1 MELTDKDIT
10 NLGVASALMS
20 EETKLTVSYRSSTST
35 TLLPVSA
42 VRGSGESR
50 YIYAVE
56 ESSNALGER
65 TLTIRKQDVTV
76 LAEVGSTVS
85 VQEDLGRVRVAYME
99 DRAISEGSTVMLY
112 AE

>member
-1 MELTDKDIT
+1 M
-10 NLGVASALMS
+10 
-20 EETKLTVSYRSSTST
+20 TVSYRSSAST

-50 YIYAVE
+50 YIYVVDE
-56 ESSNALGER
+56 GSNALGET
-65 TLTIRKQDVTV
+65 TLTIRRQDVTV

>member
-1 MELTDKDIT
+1 M
-10 NLGVASALMS
+10 
-20 EETKLTVSYRSSTST
+20 
-35 TLLPVSA
+35 
-42 VRGSGESR
+42 
-50 YIYAVE
+50 
-56 ESSNALGER
+56 
-65 TLTIRKQDVTV
+65 

>member
-1 MELTDKDIT
+1 
-10 NLGVASALMS
+10 MS
-20 EETKLTVSYRSSTST
+20 EETKLTVSYRSSAST

-50 YIYAVE
+50 YIYVVDE
-56 ESSNALGER
+56 GSNALGET
-65 TLTIRKQDVTV
+65 TLTIRRQDVTV